1 MRQDDPRPETRPS
14 RSSGDSSVTEETGL
28 SDELLW
34 IEQTPLSERGAGYL
48 QLQERLRIRLEN
60 ADHDR

>member
-28 SDELLW
+28 SDELLR